1 MSVTSTDRLDPLGDA
16 ERVRAPQRASR
27 RCGAFGAAPQTMP
40 SGVLSRDRVT
50 ESRDRV
56 TEISEVLSEGLR
68 PAQGLLVQWAR
79 VIR

>member
-50 ESRDRV
+50 E
-56 TEISEVLSEGLR
+56 ISEVLSEGLR